1 MISKKTFP
9 FPLGPLFLLVAI
21 FYLSFVARII
31 FAPLLPV
38 VERDLS
44 LGHGQAGSLFF
55 FVAAGYG
62 AGLLGSGFVSSL
74 LSHRGTITLSI
85 MMVGAALFIISGSAS
100 LNGIHGGL
108 FLIGLFAG
116 FYLPSGLAT
125 LTNMTSREHWG
136 KAMAIHELA
145 PNLAFVTAP
154 FLSEALLKLFSW
166 RQSLATLGICSI
178 LMGVLFLFLGWG
190 GREKGELPRLK
201 AVNEVVMNPPFWVM
215 TTMFT
220 VSIGSSLGVYT
231 MMPLFLVSEMGMDR
245 GWANTLIGLSRTFGI
260 VVLFISGFIADRF
273 GPKQA
278 LTLFLTTTAIFTLL
292 LGLIQGAVTTPVWI
306 FLQAA
311 STACLFPVGFTL
323 LSLIFPTHLRSIA
336 LSLVILVG
344 FLLGGGVIPSAIG
357 HWAEAFSFSSGFFL
371 LGVFFMGMLPL
382 FLRVATRLN
391 LSE

>member
-1 MISKKTFP
+1 MIAKKTFP
-9 FPLGPLFLLVAI
+9 LPLGPLFLLVAI

-31 FAPLLPV
+31 LAPLLPV

-62 AGLLGSGFVSSL
+62 AGLFGSGFASSL
-74 LSHRGTITLSI
+74 LRHRGTITLSI
-85 MMVGAALFIISGSAS
+85 MMAGGALFIISASAS
-100 LNGIHGGL
+100 LSGIHGGL
-108 FLIGLFAG
+108 FLVGVFGG

-136 KAMAIHELA
+136 KAIAIHELA
-145 PNLAFVTAP
+145 PNLAFVTTP

-166 RQSLATLGICSI
+166 RQSLVALGICSI
-178 LMGVLFLFLGWG
+178 LMGLLFLFYGRG
-190 GREKGELPRLK
+190 GREKGDLPRLK
-201 AVNEVVMNPPFWVM
+201 AMNEVVVNPLFWIM

-220 VSIGSSLGVYT
+220 VSIGSSFGVYT
-231 MMPLFLVSEMGMDR
+231 MMPLYLVSEMGMDR
-245 GWANTLIGLSRTFGI
+245 GWANAIIGLSRTFGI
-260 VVLFISGFIADRF
+260 VVLFISGFITDRF

-278 LTLFLTTTAIFTLL
+278 LTLFLTATAIFTLL
-292 LGLIQGAVTTPVWI
+292 LGLIQGAAITPVWI

-323 LSLIFPTHLRSIA
+323 LSLIFPAHLRSLA
-336 LSLVILVG
+336 VSLVILVG

-357 HWAEAFSFSSGFFL
+357 HWAEAFSFSSGFLL
-371 LGVFFMGMLPL
+371 LGVFFMAMLPL
-382 FLRVATRLN
+382 FLRIATRLH